1 MRPIELKI
9 KGINSYREEQ
19 VINFNQLTSQG
30 FFGIFGPTGSGKS
43 TILDAITLA
52 LYAKLPRGSKN
63 FININETS
71 ASVSFRFS
79 ITTTETKE
87 YLVERSFR
95 YPGKDRSSTARNTT
109 ARLSLL
115 SDVDTEI
122 LADKPTDVTRSCTDL
137 LGLSSDDFLRTVVLP
152 QGQFSDFLKLKN
164 QERRGMLQRI
174 FHLERYGIE
183 LTRKVAAAR
192 QRMDIEVSSSEG
204 QLQAYDDIS
213 KEALDNISSELV
225 ELKENLEKEELTE
238 KELSEKYQLL
248 NELKELKA
256 EYDSLL
262 YRETDMLSSKK
273 QIEDIETALLAV
285 KQAESIYPLYKD
297 YKVRLKESNQSQKD
311 IDSLLSDEKKLK
323 QQQSCLEQEME
334 DNQYPKAIKKL
345 ADKEDILKQSTILK
359 EKLDDIQKAILAAQE
374 RLSKKQKE
382 SDSLNEDSLYYE
394 KELIA
399 KNEELDSLLMQ
410 QQKCVVDSRY
420 RQCIEDGRLAENTYR
435 TKRDY
440 YTEAKGKL
448 ETCRQMLS
456 AKEQQFTQESL
467 LFQQQIKELLTICA
481 EAESIG
487 KQLESEINQCNEG
500 ITKQKKE
507 YLLEELSHYIKD
519 GEKCPLCG
527 NIHPSYV
534 FSNKEEALGASL
546 KDKTNELNALKEK
559 QQYVSQTV
567 LLLQASL
574 SGKEKELSS
583 DEIIETILPADIG
596 TWIEDKKANL
606 SDMLTAFSEQCLKCT
621 SIKAS
626 MKEVKDQLKKAKDEV
641 TEFYKALKSLLDN
654 IKTLRKEYD
663 IADFTKEFD
672 LIVEKEKKR
681 EEYEEQIKA
690 LRLKI
695 SELEKSKEDI
705 NKRKNSL
712 LQELTK
718 CQAEEKQRVD
728 EKKSLC
734 EQFPDNFNESE
745 DYQSALKTTESEKN
759 ILTEKYENWKKS
771 EQEVQASLQKVSG
784 SLQTQENCLKSSQEK
799 QREAYA
805 VYLKELE
812 RLGLSP
818 DFDVEKNLMEEDKK
832 QSLLEKVN
840 SYKESLKDIDTQ
852 KTYLKGKIKDQT
864 FDEKEWKDLI
874 EALST
879 SKESLLNYR
888 KKIAVYESQSTD
900 IQKRLAQKDEI
911 NAKYQQIIHR
921 RSIIREL
928 EELFKGNAFIEYVAE
943 SRLRYIAKEAS
954 SILSHISNG
963 NYTLDVNDATEF
975 VIRDNKNG
983 GVLRAADT
991 LSGGEIFITSLSLA
1005 LALSS
1010 SIQLNGSAPLELF
1023 FLDEGFGSLDDE
1035 LLNIVMDSLERIKTD
1050 RRSIGIISH
1059 VENLKERVPVKLLI
1073 EPSQNTGSGSH
1084 IRVQYS

>member
-467 LFQQQIKELLTICA
+467 LFQ
-481 EAESIG
+481 
-487 KQLESEINQCNEG
+487 
-500 ITKQKKE
+500 
-507 YLLEELSHYIKD
+507 
-519 GEKCPLCG
+519 
-527 NIHPSYV
+527 
-534 FSNKEEALGASL
+534 
-546 KDKTNELNALKEK
+546 
-559 QQYVSQTV
+559 
-567 LLLQASL
+567 
-574 SGKEKELSS
+574 
-583 DEIIETILPADIG
+583 
-596 TWIEDKKANL
+596 
-606 SDMLTAFSEQCLKCT
+606 
-621 SIKAS
+621 
-626 MKEVKDQLKKAKDEV
+626 
-641 TEFYKALKSLLDN
+641 
-654 IKTLRKEYD
+654 
-663 IADFTKEFD
+663 
-672 LIVEKEKKR
+672 
-681 EEYEEQIKA
+681 
-690 LRLKI
+690 
-695 SELEKSKEDI
+695 
-705 NKRKNSL
+705 
-712 LQELTK
+712 
-718 CQAEEKQRVD
+718 
-728 EKKSLC
+728 
-734 EQFPDNFNESE
+734 
-745 DYQSALKTTESEKN
+745 
-759 ILTEKYENWKKS
+759 
-771 EQEVQASLQKVSG
+771 
-784 SLQTQENCLKSSQEK
+784 
-799 QREAYA
+799 
-805 VYLKELE
+805 
-812 RLGLSP
+812 
-818 DFDVEKNLMEEDKK
+818 
-832 QSLLEKVN
+832 
-840 SYKESLKDIDTQ
+840 
-852 KTYLKGKIKDQT
+852 
-864 FDEKEWKDLI
+864 
-874 EALST
+874 
-879 SKESLLNYR
+879 
-888 KKIAVYESQSTD
+888 
-900 IQKRLAQKDEI
+900 
-911 NAKYQQIIHR
+911 
-921 RSIIREL
+921 
-928 EELFKGNAFIEYVAE
+928 
-943 SRLRYIAKEAS
+943 
-954 SILSHISNG
+954 
-963 NYTLDVNDATEF
+963 
-975 VIRDNKNG
+975 
-983 GVLRAADT
+983 
-991 LSGGEIFITSLSLA
+991 
-1005 LALSS
+1005 
-1010 SIQLNGSAPLELF
+1010 
-1023 FLDEGFGSLDDE
+1023 
-1035 LLNIVMDSLERIKTD
+1035 
-1050 RRSIGIISH
+1050 
-1059 VENLKERVPVKLLI
+1059 
-1073 EPSQNTGSGSH
+1073 
-1084 IRVQYS
+1084 

>member
-213 KEALDNISSELV
+213 KEILDNISSELV

-248 NELKELKA
+248 NELKELKS

-262 YRETDMLSSKK
+262 YKETDILSSKK
-273 QIEDIETALLAV
+273 QTEDIESTLLAV

-297 YKVRLKESNQSQKD
+297 YKIRLKESDQSQKD

-334 DNQYPKAIKKL
+334 DNQYPKAIKEL
-345 ADKEDILKQSTILK
+345 AEKEDILKQSTILK
-359 EKLDDIQKAILAAQE
+359 EKLDDIQKAILAVQE

-456 AKEQQFTQESL
+456 AKDQQFTQENL

-583 DEIIETILPADIG
+583 DEIIETSLPADIG

-606 SDMLTAFSEQCLKCT
+606 SDMLTTFSEQCLKCT

-983 GVLRAADT
+983 DVLRAADT

>member
-574 SGKEKELSS
+574 SGKGKELLS
-583 DEIIETILPADIG
+583 DEIIETSLPADIG

-681 EEYEEQIKA
+681 EEYTNTDESYAAGESEEGKSFEKEMKK
-690 LRLKI
+690 LKDGD
-695 SELEKSKEDI
+695 LCSKVLKCDNGYVIAKLVAYTDKKETAS
-705 NKRKNSL
+705 NKKVL
-712 LQELTK
+712 K
-718 CQAEEKQRVD
+718 EEKESKYFQKVYEKWTKKLDKKWSYEKNVD
-728 EKKSLC
+728 QKLWKQVKLNDADDS
-734 EQFPDNFNESE
+734 SE
-745 DYQSALKTTESEKN
+745 ATTELKKQTKN
-759 ILTEKYENWKKS
+759 ETTEK
-771 EQEVQASLQKVSG
+771 
-784 SLQTQENCLKSSQEK
+784 
-799 QREAYA
+799 
-805 VYLKELE
+805 
-812 RLGLSP
+812 
-818 DFDVEKNLMEEDKK
+818 
-832 QSLLEKVN
+832 
-840 SYKESLKDIDTQ
+840 Q
-852 KTYLKGKIKDQT
+852 KT
-864 FDEKEWKDLI
+864 
-874 EALST
+874 
-879 SKESLLNYR
+879 N
-888 KKIAVYESQSTD
+888 
-900 IQKRLAQKDEI
+900 
-911 NAKYQQIIHR
+911 
-921 RSIIREL
+921 
-928 EELFKGNAFIEYVAE
+928 
-943 SRLRYIAKEAS
+943 
-954 SILSHISNG
+954 
-963 NYTLDVNDATEF
+963 
-975 VIRDNKNG
+975 
-983 GVLRAADT
+983 
-991 LSGGEIFITSLSLA
+991 
-1005 LALSS
+1005 
-1010 SIQLNGSAPLELF
+1010 
-1023 FLDEGFGSLDDE
+1023 
-1035 LLNIVMDSLERIKTD
+1035 
-1050 RRSIGIISH
+1050 
-1059 VENLKERVPVKLLI
+1059 
-1073 EPSQNTGSGSH
+1073 
-1084 IRVQYS
+1084 

>member
-1 MRPIELKI
+1 M
-9 KGINSYREEQ
+9 
-19 VINFNQLTSQG
+19 
-30 FFGIFGPTGSGKS
+30 
-43 TILDAITLA
+43 
-52 LYAKLPRGSKN
+52 
-63 FININETS
+63 
-71 ASVSFRFS
+71 
-79 ITTTETKE
+79 
-87 YLVERSFR
+87 
-95 YPGKDRSSTARNTT
+95 
-109 ARLSLL
+109 
-115 SDVDTEI
+115 
-122 LADKPTDVTRSCTDL
+122 
-137 LGLSSDDFLRTVVLP
+137 
-152 QGQFSDFLKLKN
+152 
-164 QERRGMLQRI
+164 
-174 FHLERYGIE
+174 
-183 LTRKVAAAR
+183 
-192 QRMDIEVSSSEG
+192 
-204 QLQAYDDIS
+204 
-213 KEALDNISSELV
+213 
-225 ELKENLEKEELTE
+225 
-238 KELSEKYQLL
+238 
-248 NELKELKA
+248 
-256 EYDSLL
+256 
-262 YRETDMLSSKK
+262 
-273 QIEDIETALLAV
+273 
-285 KQAESIYPLYKD
+285 
-297 YKVRLKESNQSQKD
+297 
-311 IDSLLSDEKKLK
+311 
-323 QQQSCLEQEME
+323 
-334 DNQYPKAIKKL
+334 
-345 ADKEDILKQSTILK
+345 
-359 EKLDDIQKAILAAQE
+359 
-374 RLSKKQKE
+374 
-382 SDSLNEDSLYYE
+382 
-394 KELIA
+394 
-399 KNEELDSLLMQ
+399 
-410 QQKCVVDSRY
+410 
-420 RQCIEDGRLAENTYR
+420 
-435 TKRDY
+435 
-440 YTEAKGKL
+440 
-448 ETCRQMLS
+448 
-456 AKEQQFTQESL
+456 
-467 LFQQQIKELLTICA
+467 
-481 EAESIG
+481 
-487 KQLESEINQCNEG
+487 
-500 ITKQKKE
+500 
-507 YLLEELSHYIKD
+507 
-519 GEKCPLCG
+519 
-527 NIHPSYV
+527 
-534 FSNKEEALGASL
+534 
-546 KDKTNELNALKEK
+546 
-559 QQYVSQTV
+559 
-567 LLLQASL
+567 LQASL

-583 DEIIETILPADIG
+583 DEIIETSLPADIG

-712 LQELTK
+712 LQELTR